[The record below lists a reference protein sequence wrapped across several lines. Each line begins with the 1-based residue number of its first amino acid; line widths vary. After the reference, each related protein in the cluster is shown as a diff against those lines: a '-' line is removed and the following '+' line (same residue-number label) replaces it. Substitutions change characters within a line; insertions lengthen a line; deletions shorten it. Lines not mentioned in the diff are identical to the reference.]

1 MKKKLNATL
10 LTETAQEL
18 KHQCEQLDQE
28 LRTVKKQCNKLSRML
43 QYAVW
48 EEDMVEAEPIVFE
61 GTTADFVKLIASL
74 LLDGRWTVNGQHE
87 IKPFLRAL
95 DAVCRIRYDPTKE
108 CATFGTLMNA
118 VQDYLDRLR
127 EN

>member
-1 MKKKLNATL
+1 MNATL

-18 KHQCEQLDQE
+18 KHHCEQLDKE
-28 LRTVKKQCNKLSRML
+28 LGAVKKKCNKLSRML

-48 EEDMVEAEPIVFE
+48 EEDMVEAESIVFD
-61 GTTADFVKLIASL
+61 GATADFVKLIAPL
-74 LLDGRWTVNGQHE
+74 LLSEQWTVNGQHE

-95 DAVCRIRYDPTKE
+95 DTVCRIRYDPEKE

-127 EN
+127 ED

>member
-1 MKKKLNATL
+1 MK
-10 LTETAQEL
+10 
-18 KHQCEQLDQE
+18 HHCEQLDKE
-28 LRTVKKQCNKLSRML
+28 LGAVKKKCNKLSRML

-48 EEDMVEAEPIVFE
+48 EEDMVEAESIVFD
-61 GTTADFVKLIASL
+61 GATADFVKLIAPL
-74 LLDGRWTVNGQHE
+74 LLSEQWTVNGQHE

-95 DAVCRIRYDPTKE
+95 DTVCRIRYDPEKE

-127 EN
+127 ED